1 MLLFRSISRLVYTKL
16 CRDSVFEPHIGSPS
30 KNSWE
35 TFSTN
40 KHCLDIA
47 VAESL
52 RLCKNQLHFYDYS
65 NKADQSPGAQVIHR
79 FFLVHVF
86 CTQIFSPDLAVII
99 VMISFLR
106 ILFLLFIVFLPDAPE
121 SDIVFPGKTFFNGKL
136 SFCGILNQFQ

>member
-1 MLLFRSISRLVYTKL
+1 MLLFPTISRLVYTKL

-86 CTQIFSPDLAVII
+86 CTQYFSPDLAVII

-106 ILFLLFIVFLPDAPE
+106 MLFVSFIVFCQMLQNLHT
-121 SDIVFPGKTFFNGKL
+121 VFPGKTFFNGKL
-136 SFCGILNQFQ
+136 SFC